1 MKSPSNIYLRILIAL
16 GSIAGYTIIFLM
28 LYPMAGSATAAL
40 IVIPLAI
47 IGWFLGVRGS
57 LLFGILIVPL
67 NIFLLRIE
75 ADAYANS
82 FISNLIAGFAFTLI
96 GMFVAWIRELLDRV
110 HEQTRELLEEIE
122 KRIQAER
129 RLRHEALHDPLTNLA
144 NRRLFVDRLEHAIE
158 RNKRQYHDKFAV
170 VYLDFDRFKIV
181 NDSLGHDV
189 GDQLLI
195 ALGQRLKA
203 SVRTIDTVARMG
215 GDEFAILLE
224 AYKSTD
230 EVFMILKRL
239 QENLTTPIEVSGNS
253 LAMTA
258 SIGVVMNILAYELLG
273 DIMRD
278 ADIAMYRAKI
288 SGKNSYKVFDIAMRE
303 DAADVL
309 KLETGLRRAL
319 ENKEFRIHYQPILSL
334 KSRQITGFEALL
346 RWEHPERGFLHP
358 VDFLKSAEE
367 SGLIVPIGLW
377 ALCEACRQMKEWQMQ
392 FNIEPPLSISVN
404 LSSRQFSQPDLAQQI
419 EAILDETALPARS
432 LLLELTETTLL
443 IDIETAV
450 AKIENLQTLSIGV
463 EIDDFGSGYSSLGY
477 LTSLPVNNLKID
489 RSFITSLGVSRS
501 GLPIIRAILAMAD
514 SLNMKV
520 IAEGIETLEQLNA
533 LLDLNCE
540 YGQGFFFNAALD
552 RDAAQELI
560 KETFLARGL

>member
-1 MKSPSNIYLRILIAL
+1 MKTPSNIYLRILIAL
-16 GSIAGYTIIFLM
+16 GSIAAYTIIFLM

-75 ADAYANS
+75 ADSYANS
-82 FISNLIAGFAFTLI
+82 IISNLIAGFAFTLI

-110 HEQTRELLEEIE
+110 HKQTQELLEEIE

-129 RLRHEALHDPLTNLA
+129 RLSHEALHDPLTNLA
-144 NRRLFVDRLEHAIE
+144 NRRLFLERLEHAIE
-158 RNKRQYHDKFAV
+158 SNRRQYHDKFAV

-181 NDSLGHDV
+181 NDSLGHNV

-195 ALGQRLKA
+195 SLGQRLKA
-203 SVRTIDTVARMG
+203 SVRAIDTVARMG
-215 GDEFAILLE
+215 GDEFAVLLE
-224 AYKSTD
+224 SYKSTD

-239 QENLTTPIEVSGNS
+239 QENLSARFEVSGNF
-253 LAMTA
+253 LVMTA
-258 SIGVVMNILAYELLG
+258 SIGVVMNILDYERLD

-278 ADIAMYRAKI
+278 ADIAMYNAKI
-288 SGKNSYKVFDIAMRE
+288 SGKNSYKVFDITMRE
-303 DAADVL
+303 DAADIL
-309 KLETGLRRAL
+309 KLEIGLRQAL
-319 ENKEFRIHYQPILSL
+319 EKKEFRIHYQPILSL

-358 VDFLKSAEE
+358 VDFLKPAEE
-367 SGLIVPIGLW
+367 SGLIIPIGLW
-377 ALCEACRQMKEWQMQ
+377 VLCEACRLMKEWQMQ

-404 LSSRQFSQPDLAQQI
+404 LSSRQFSQPDLTQQI
-419 EAILDETALPARS
+419 EAILDETALPAKS

-443 IDIETAV
+443 ADIETAV
-450 AKIENLQTLSIGV
+450 TKIEDLQKLDIGV

-477 LTSLPVNNLKID
+477 LTRLPVNNLKID
-489 RSFITSLGVSRS
+489 RSFITNLGISKS
-501 GLPIIRAILAMAD
+501 GVPIIRAVLAMAD

-520 IAEGIETLEQLNA
+520 VAEGIETLEQLNH
-533 LLDLNCE
+533 LLNLDCD
-540 YGQGFFFNAALD
+540 YGQGFLFNAAID
-552 RDAAQELI
+552 SDAAQELI
-560 KETFLARGL
+560 KETFLGRGI